1 VTLCIKYPLCSD
13 VSGGCHEKSNSGF
26 KEMDRTIAHNA
37 GYRNYFIDLSKEDS
51 DHAQFWITVFWFRV

>member
-1 VTLCIKYPLCSD
+1 
-13 VSGGCHEKSNSGF
+13 
-26 KEMDRTIAHNA
+26 MDRTIAHNA